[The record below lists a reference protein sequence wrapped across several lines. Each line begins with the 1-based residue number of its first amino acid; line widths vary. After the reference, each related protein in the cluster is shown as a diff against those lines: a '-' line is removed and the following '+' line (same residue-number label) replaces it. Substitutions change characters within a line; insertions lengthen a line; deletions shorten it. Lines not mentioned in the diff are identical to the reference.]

1 MPDTTT
7 PHMNGG
13 RIIWDSTMNTFSAWA
28 CVAKST
34 GMMTRPTKPMQM
46 PQASDT
52 THHTTAMTRD
62 FFTSSAERMPMKR
75 TSTCGMP
82 K

>member
-1 MPDTTT
+1 
-7 PHMNGG
+7 
-13 RIIWDSTMNTFSAWA
+13 
-28 CVAKST
+28 
-34 GMMTRPTKPMQM
+34 MMTRPTKPMQM